1 MNKKLILYFIFFIAL
16 VGIFYW
22 LVGDKLTNSSVKL
35 AVINP
40 EVAAFNFTD
49 QNGKAFS
56 QKETDNKVYVTEYFF
71 TTCEGICPK
80 MNANM
85 RRVFDK
91 YKDNKDFL
99 ILSHTCQPE
108 VDSIPLLKAY
118 ERKMINGTLEKRAD
132 GSFNVKDAADSS
144 AAITNPNWFFVTGDK
159 AELYNMA
166 RQSYLIDNGKPDT
179 TQIKDQFIHTQFFAL
194 VDKNRRVR
202 AIYDGLKENEIQKL
216 MGDIDALLTEKVKT
230 KRFMNGFSNNPG

>member
-1 MNKKLILYFIFFIAL
+1 MG
-16 VGIFYW
+16 VFYW
-22 LVGDKLTNSSVKL
+22 LVGDQFTDSSVKL

-40 EVAAFNFTD
+40 EVAPFSFID
-49 QNGKAFS
+49 QNGKTFT
-56 QKETDNKVYVTEYFF
+56 QKETDDKVYVTEYFF

-108 VDSIPLLKAY
+108 VDSIPLLKDY
-118 ERKMINGTLEKRAD
+118 ERRMVNGTLQKRND
-132 GSFNVKDAADSS
+132 GSFDVKIPTDST
-144 AAITNPNWFFVTGDK
+144 AAINNPNWFFVTGDK
-159 AELYNMA
+159 AKLYEMA

-179 TQIKDQFIHTQFFAL
+179 SQIQDQFIHTQFFAL
-194 VDKNRRVR
+194 VDRNRRVR

-216 MGDIDALLTEKVKT
+216 MGDIDALLNEKVKT

>member
-56 QKETDNKVYVTEYFF
+56 QQETDNRVYVTEYFF

-216 MGDIDALLTEKVKT
+216 MGDIDALLNEKVKT

>member
-1 MNKKLILYFIFFIAL
+1 MKKKLILYIIFFVAL
-16 VGIFYW
+16 LGIFYW
-22 LVGDKLTNSSVKL
+22 LVGDQFTDSSVKL

-40 EVAAFNFTD
+40 EVAPFSFTD
-49 QNGKAFS
+49 QNGKTFT

-85 RRVFDK
+85 RRVYDK
-91 YKDNKDFL
+91 YKDNKNFL

-118 ERKMINGTLEKRAD
+118 ERRMIDGKLEKRVD
-132 GSFNVKDAADSS
+132 GSYDVKSPLDSN
-144 AAITNPNWFFVTGDK
+144 TTVNNTNWFFVTGDK

-179 TQIKDQFIHTQFFAL
+179 SQIKDQFIHTQFFAL
-194 VDKNRRVR
+194 VDRNRRVR

-216 MGDIDALLTEKVKT
+216 MGDIDALLNEKVKT

>member
-56 QKETDNKVYVTEYFF
+56 QQETDNRVYVTEYFF
-71 TTCEGICPK
+71 TTCDGICPK

-118 ERKMINGTLEKRAD
+118 ERKMINGTLEKRVD

-159 AELYNMA
+159 AELYKMA

-179 TQIKDQFIHTQFFAL
+179 SQIKDQFIHTQFFAL

-202 AIYDGLKENEIQKL
+202 GIYDGLKENEIQKL
-216 MGDIDALLTEKVKT
+216 MGDIDALLNEKVKT